1 MKRLYTSR
9 EYGSFLKVF
18 LFIAASAI
26 LFPALD
32 LRAAA
37 EQRQGG
43 GSLLE
48 TYHRLEPRLAD
59 SPFGFP
65 LYLESSEREGRLHVD
80 VYGIFDHSF
89 GSVADMLKVPS
100 NWCDI
105 AALHPNVKAC
115 TYSEMPGEW
124 LLTFYTGRKAAHSLE
139 QSRPHTYRYRIVDQR
154 QDYLALDL
162 VADEGPFGTRD
173 HRMRFEALPLPGE
186 RTFVRVSYGYSH
198 GLALALAAKAY
209 FAIFS
214 RDKVG
219 FTVKGTDSKGDLIY
233 IGGPRGAIERNVVRY
248 YLGIKSFM
256 DTHNYPEES
265 RFQMRISQWYDLA
278 DRYRKQLHDLE
289 KKEYLTL
296 KTEEHKQ
303 QQTLQRTSATHL
315 P

>member
-1 MKRLYTSR
+1 
-9 EYGSFLKVF
+9 
-18 LFIAASAI
+18 
-26 LFPALD
+26 
-32 LRAAA
+32 
-37 EQRQGG
+37 
-43 GSLLE
+43 
-48 TYHRLEPRLAD
+48 
-59 SPFGFP
+59 
-65 LYLESSEREGRLHVD
+65 VD

-115 TYSEMPGEW
+115 IYSELPGEGEW
-124 LLTFYTGRKAAHSLE
+124 RLTFYTGRKASHSPE
-139 QSRPHTYRYRIVDQR
+139 QSHPHTYRYRTVDQR

-186 RTFVRVSYGYSH
+186 RTFVRVSYAYSH
-198 GLALALAAKAY
+198 GFAIALAAKAY
-209 FAIFS
+209 FAIFG
-214 RDKVG
+214 RDRVG

-256 DTHNYPEES
+256 DTHSYPEES

-303 QQTLQRTSATHL
+303 QQMLQRRSATHTD
-315 P
+315 

>member
-1 MKRLYTSR
+1 
-9 EYGSFLKVF
+9 
-18 LFIAASAI
+18 
-26 LFPALD
+26 
-32 LRAAA
+32 
-37 EQRQGG
+37 
-43 GSLLE
+43 
-48 TYHRLEPRLAD
+48 
-59 SPFGFP
+59 
-65 LYLESSEREGRLHVD
+65 
-80 VYGIFDHSF
+80 
-89 GSVADMLKVPS
+89 
-100 NWCDI
+100 
-105 AALHPNVKAC
+105 
-115 TYSEMPGEW
+115 
-124 LLTFYTGRKAAHSLE
+124 
-139 QSRPHTYRYRIVDQR
+139 
-154 QDYLALDL
+154 
-162 VADEGPFGTRD
+162 
-173 HRMRFEALPLPGE
+173 MRFEALPLPGE
-186 RTFVRVSYGYSH
+186 RTFVRVSYAYSH
-198 GLALALAAKAY
+198 GFALALAAKAY

-303 QQTLQRTSATHL
+303 QQMLQRRCATHL